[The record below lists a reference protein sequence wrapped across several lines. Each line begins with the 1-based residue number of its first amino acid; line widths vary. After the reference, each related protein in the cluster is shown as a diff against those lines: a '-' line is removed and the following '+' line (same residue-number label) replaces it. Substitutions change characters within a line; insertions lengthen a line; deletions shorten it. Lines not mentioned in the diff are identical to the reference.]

1 MRWIESTIEPL
12 MTIDANTILKQ
23 VEFACRMCY
32 KSHDKITENSAVK
45 LIKHCLSAQHES
57 VLEHVQ
63 LSFRVVLSR
72 STLAQWTRHRLASYS
87 VESQRY
93 CNYTKDKF
101 SNEITFI
108 KPHWYSQIPFDIDFS
123 SMDEQNKQIW
133 SMWSTINAAAME
145 AEENYNLMIQLG
157 AKPEDAR
164 EVLPNM
170 TKTEM
175 VWSANLREIR
185 HFIKLRSSQH
195 ADPNIRKLAKQLIA
209 LLQEHGLSILIE
221 DLIDEVE

>member
-1 MRWIESTIEPL
+1 MHWIESKIELLP
-12 MTIDANTILKQ
+12 TIDANSILKH

-32 KSHDKITENSAVK
+32 KSHDKITEHSAEK
-45 LIKHCLSAQHES
+45 LIKHCLTAQHES

-63 LSFRVVLSR
+63 LSFQVVLSR
-72 STLAQWTRHRLASYS
+72 STLAQWTRHRIASYS

-108 KPHWYSQIPFDIDFS
+108 KPHWYSQIPFDVEFG
-123 SMDEQNKQIW
+123 SMTDKQKQIW
-133 SMWSTINAAAME
+133 SMWSTINAAAHE
-145 AEENYNLMIQLG
+145 AEENYELLINLG

-185 HFIKLRSSQH
+185 HFIKLRSSHH
-195 ADPNIRKLAKQLIA
+195 ADPNIRKLAVQLIA
-209 LLQEHGLSILIE
+209 ILQQHGLGILIE
-221 DLIDEVE
+221 DLVEVE